1 MRTITISCD
10 RCGRVI
16 EGYPV
21 KIIPEYVDRESGDI
35 WPDNDEHLPEWAERI
50 LDKDFCEDCTKK
62 IVSFAMRSTMEN
74 PEFKKAVDEMIKGV
88 TPP

>member
-10 RCGRVI
+10 RCGGVI

-21 KIIPEYVDRESGDI
+21 KILPEYVDRENGDI

-50 LDKDFCEDCTKK
+50 LDKDFCEDCTGK
-62 IVSFAMRSTMEN
+62 IVRFALGGMKEN
-74 PEFKKAVDEMIKGV
+74 PEFKRGGQLMK
-88 TPP
+88 